1 MTTFGHTTHDIKQ
14 AIELMDRATQYLP
27 YDDIIVD
34 GKEYQLRRNLL
45 DCLDSACG
53 YLDILEKE
61 EEEDRKADI
70 KESAFTV
77 GE

>member
-27 YDDIIVD
+27 FDEVYID
-34 GKEYQLRRNLL
+34 GKEYPLRKALL

-53 YLDILEKE
+53 YLDILEKKE
-61 EEEDRKADI
+61 EEEN
-70 KESAFTV
+70 E
-77 GE
+77 